1 MSGHAYFIDKSAVSS
16 EERSLSLGPEVRTCE
31 SSQVNRQHVTGGAA
45 HIHPHCI
52 KALSCGSGEVS
63 GEAVYQKH
71 AVHSYFLTSMANL
84 IETLG
89 TTTSQIRK

>member
-52 KALSCGSGEVS
+52 KALSCGSGEVLTTGLFIKS
-63 GEAVYQKH
+63 TL
-71 AVHSYFLTSMANL
+71 STLTS
-84 IETLG
+84 
-89 TTTSQIRK
+89 